1 MKNPFARG
9 GGGGG
14 GSFLP
19 EDYVARKVELR
30 ANLLCLSLF
39 GVVMFGVVAAFF
51 VTNRQWLSVRKEQE
65 AITVE
70 YTDQAAKIDQLKQL
84 ESQKASMIAKA
95 EVTTALIE
103 KVPRS
108 VLMAE
113 LITRMPT
120 DITLLD
126 LELTSKRVKE
136 APAAAGAGKKAG
148 AQPKIK
154 SIGGPGVVAQNPG
167 ADGAPKPEAVKVKPP
182 RFEYKLKLTGVAK
195 VNNDIADYM
204 AGLQDCTLLAG
215 VELKHIKT
223 KTIDKVDLREFI
235 IEATIRNDADAR
247 GIGPVK
253 DPQQGA
259 ATKSATSVA
268 TVPEGVTPTET
279 ATPAPAE
286 PAPAEPAPAEP
297 SPAEPT
303 AEPSEPPA
311 AEPAPREPTP
321 SEPAPSEP
329 PATEPSVP
337 PTTEPSTP
345 PATEP
350 TTPPAPPTGKE

>member
-1 MKNPFARG
+1 MKNPFQR

-84 ESQKASMIAKA
+84 ETQKASMIAKA

-113 LITRMPT
+113 LITRMPR

-126 LELTSKRVKE
+126 LELSSKRIKDV
-136 APAAAGAGKKAG
+136 PAAAAKKGAP

-167 ADGAPKPEAVKVKPP
+167 GADAPKPEAVKVKPP
-182 RFEYKLKLTGVAK
+182 RFEYRLKLTGVAK

-259 ATKSATSVA
+259 ATKSAASIA
-268 TVPEGVTPTET
+268 NAPEGVTPVEA
-279 ATPAPAE
+279 ATPVPADAPA
-286 PAPAEPAPAEP
+286 AAEPQATPI
-297 SPAEPT
+297 
-303 AEPSEPPA
+303 PSEPPA
-311 AEPAPREPTP
+311 AEPGAAAP
-321 SEPAPSEP
+321 SEPSPPATEPAVP
-329 PATEPSVP
+329 PATEPSA
-337 PTTEPSTP
+337 P
-345 PATEP
+345 PAAEP
-350 TTPPAPPTGKE
+350 QPQPAPAPPPGKE

>member
-1 MKNPFARG
+1 MKNPFQRG
-9 GGGGG
+9 DKGGGG

-51 VTNRQWLSVRKEQE
+51 VTNRQWLNVRREQE
-65 AITVE
+65 AITVQ
-70 YTDQAAKIDQLKQL
+70 YTEQAQKIEQLKEL

-113 LITRMPT
+113 LITRMPRE
-120 DITLLD
+120 ITLLD
-126 LELTSKRVKE
+126 LELTSKRIKDPV
-136 APAAAGAGKKAG
+136 PAAGAQAA

-167 ADGAPKPEAVKVKPP
+167 AAPTPPADTKVRPP
-182 RFEYKLKLTGVAK
+182 RFEYKLKITGVAR

-204 AGLQDCTLLAG
+204 AGLQECPLLEK
-215 VELKHIKT
+215 VEFKHIRS
-223 KTIDKVDLREFI
+223 KTIDKVDWREFI
-235 IEATIRNDADAR
+235 IEAVIRSDADAR

-253 DPQQGA
+253 DPQQGT
-259 ATKSATSVA
+259 ATKSAASI
-268 TVPEGVTPTET
+268 
-279 ATPAPAE
+279 
-286 PAPAEPAPAEP
+286 
-297 SPAEPT
+297 SD
-303 AEPSEPPA
+303 A
-311 AEPAPREPTP
+311 AAA
-321 SEPAPSEP
+321 SDKS
-329 PATEPSVP
+329 
-337 PTTEPSTP
+337 
-345 PATEP
+345 
-350 TTPPAPPTGKE
+350 GKE